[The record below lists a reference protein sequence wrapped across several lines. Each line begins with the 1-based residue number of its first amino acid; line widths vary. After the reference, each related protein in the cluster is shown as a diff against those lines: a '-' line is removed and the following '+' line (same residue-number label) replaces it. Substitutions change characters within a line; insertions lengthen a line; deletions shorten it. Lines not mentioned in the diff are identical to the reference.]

1 MRRAACPT
9 CAARQR
15 QVRSR
20 EAVVSVLTILHRSFA
35 ASQFFLNKLCHYV
48 LIRLGTTKQRSF
60 GDRFLRAFLLSDSI
74 PRSVVL
80 NLPRRPAVRREDNRC
95 AHDIMIAHAGTRDEH
110 RWCDATNSTLR
121 LLANPHPVQI
131 MTSNGVMAFRLRLC
145 IHRARSRTIAHD
157 RARSCQS
164 LRVRPFWPR
173 TERNPINS
181 SGADVHFSCVRRL
194 TNGSSGRG
202 CISRSRAQRRK
213 QTLHRRYAPLRADRF
228 ATPAA
233 AAAACVLSLSDGL
246 SV

>member
-1 MRRAACPT
+1 M
-9 CAARQR
+9 
-15 QVRSR
+15 
-20 EAVVSVLTILHRSFA
+20 
-35 ASQFFLNKLCHYV
+35 
-48 LIRLGTTKQRSF
+48 
-60 GDRFLRAFLLSDSI
+60 LSDAF
-74 PRSVVL
+74 PGRSAEF
-80 NLPRRPAVRREDNRC
+80 LPRRPAVRRQDNRC

-131 MTSNGVMAFRLRLC
+131 MTSNGVMAFRLWLC